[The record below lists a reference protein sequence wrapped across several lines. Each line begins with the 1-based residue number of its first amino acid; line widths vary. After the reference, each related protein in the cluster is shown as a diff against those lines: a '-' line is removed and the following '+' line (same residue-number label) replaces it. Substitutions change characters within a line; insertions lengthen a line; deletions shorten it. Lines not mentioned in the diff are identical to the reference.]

1 MRRPTKLWLK
11 NFKNEAVGIKKV
23 ISPPLLTTAPLHFWA
38 KKIGFYFMPEW
49 VEKIN
54 KNYFSWLHDKIQVL
68 SKEMGAPEIAL
79 AAFQYLFSKYLFQ
92 FTKHIMSS
100 DSENTEFLQK
110 CG

>member
-1 MRRPTKLWLK
+1 
-11 NFKNEAVGIKKV
+11 
-23 ISPPLLTTAPLHFWA
+23 
-38 KKIGFYFMPEW
+38 MPEW

-54 KNYFSWLHDKIQVL
+54 KKYFSSFYDKIQVF
-68 SKEMGAPEIAL
+68 SKEIAL

-92 FTKHIMSS
+92 FTKHVMSS